1 MQVTKGTWRMRKQCI
16 PGSLSSSPAQE
27 PGNEATT
34 AYVCAVRV
42 TIFSTSGKFQPV
54 SNFTE
59 LHALTLAARCYV
71 LLVSIIRD
79 EGKYLS
85 TDLFCCRFDT
95 STATGATPK

>member
-1 MQVTKGTWRMRKQCI
+1 MALFPV

-34 AYVCAVRV
+34 AYVCAIRV

-59 LHALTLAARCYV
+59 LHALTLAARSYA
-71 LLVSIIRD
+71 LLASIIHD
-79 EGKYLS
+79 ERIIYPLICSVAGS
-85 TDLFCCRFDT
+85 TLRPLLEQRQNEGF
-95 STATGATPK
+95 